1 MSEAMKNSI
10 DVLNRL
16 SEIADGL
23 SAEVSAIQS
32 LADRAKAALSGAQQ
46 GEAEPVAWAVFAD
59 NGNIRIWG
67 REKPA
72 GFPDAVPMY
81 LSPTVKDL
89 LTVQID
95 PIGYADP
102 DTLSDYRAGDRLHIP
117 VYRPDASAEWQ
128 AGIPVYLHAAPQP
141 AQVPEGWR
149 LVPVEPTTEMLGE
162 GAIALFAQSRE
173 PLSSAYRN
181 MLAAAPRCPMLT
193 AAPSGDA
200 KPAPVDDGALV
211 SRIGDL
217 GSQLHNLSCEHQN
230 NEPLADRLAEL
241 AHTAWMIQRS
251 AINEAKRSGDA
262 EREAEA
268 VLQAF
273 KQLAAEY
280 RPHGLNCTYTAFD
293 VANHIEAQGHYYA
306 ARLRGNGDDSEGVE

>member
-1 MSEAMKNSI
+1 MNALEMIAALKGADEETAAELVERLQCGEIDCSVLPTGKDSAVQQAQIWAQEARTQKGI
-10 DVLNRL
+10 VE
-16 SEIADGL
+16 EIGKLVGCANDW
-23 SAEVSAIQS
+23 ETVSAV
-32 LADRAKAALSGAQQ
+32 KAALSGAQQ

-173 PLSSAYRN
+173 PLSSAYRS

-200 KPAPVDDGALV
+200 K
-211 SRIGDL
+211 
-217 GSQLHNLSCEHQN
+217 
-230 NEPLADRLAEL
+230 
-241 AHTAWMIQRS
+241 
-251 AINEAKRSGDA
+251 
-262 EREAEA
+262 READKPINVDWPICNPACDPSLNGGTRSRGCVCEA
-268 VLQAF
+268 A
-273 KQLAAEY
+273 KAS
-280 RPHGLNCTYTAFD
+280 
-293 VANHIEAQGHYYA
+293 I
-306 ARLRGNGDDSEGVE
+306 ARQSSDGDDSEGVE

>member
-1 MSEAMKNSI
+1 MSEAMREAFEAWALKRYGNKFSL
-10 DVLNRL
+10 DEYNEAVLGFGWD
-16 SEIADGL
+16 AW
-23 SAEVSAIQS
+23 Q
-32 LADRAKAALSGAQQ
+32 AALSGAQQ

-141 AQVPEGWR
+141 AQVPEGWK
-149 LVPVEPTTEMLGE
+149 LVPIDLTADMREAFHEASDEWEDGGLDSPDHQWD
-162 GAIALFAQSRE
+162 AL
-173 PLSSAYRN
+173 LCH
-181 MLAAAPRCPMLT
+181 APAHPMLT

-200 KPAPVDDGALV
+200 K
-211 SRIGDL
+211 
-217 GSQLHNLSCEHQN
+217 
-230 NEPLADRLAEL
+230 
-241 AHTAWMIQRS
+241 
-251 AINEAKRSGDA
+251 
-262 EREAEA
+262 REAEIKA
-268 VLQAF
+268 EALEEYADQLDIVFARAQEAGAGNCPAWHAGQF
-273 KQLAAEY
+273 AKDARKQ
-280 RPHGLNCTYTAFD
+280 
-293 VANHIEAQGHYYA
+293 A
-306 ARLRGNGDDSEGVE
+306 ARLRQSDSGDDSEEKAHG

>member
-72 GFPDAVPMY
+72 GFPEAVPLY
-81 LSPTVKDL
+81 LSPTVKDF
-89 LTVQID
+89 LTVQSE

-102 DTLSDYRAGDRLHIP
+102 DSLNDYRAGDRLHIP
-117 VYRPDASAEWQ
+117 VYRPDASEEWQ
-128 AGIPVYLHAAPQP
+128 SGIPVYLHPAPP
-141 AQVPEGWR
+141 SVAVPEGWR
-149 LVPVEPTTEMLGE
+149 LVPVEPTTEMLAE

-173 PLSSAYRN
+173 PLSSAYRS

-200 KPAPVDDGALV
+200 K
-211 SRIGDL
+211 
-217 GSQLHNLSCEHQN
+217 
-230 NEPLADRLAEL
+230 
-241 AHTAWMIQRS
+241 
-251 AINEAKRSGDA
+251 
-262 EREAEA
+262 REAEI
-268 VLQAF
+268 
-273 KQLAAEY
+273 KAEA
-280 RPHGLNCTYTAFD
+280 LESM
-293 VANHIEAQGHYYA
+293 ANKIERECPIPSHDAGVGECLDMIRQKI
-306 ARLRGNGDDSEGVE
+306 ARLRTTDDKAEGV

>member
-149 LVPVEPTTEMLGE
+149 LVPIDLTADMREAFHEASDEWEDGGLDSPDHQWD
-162 GAIALFAQSRE
+162 AL
-173 PLSSAYRN
+173 LCH
-181 MLAAAPRCPMLT
+181 APAHPMLT

-200 KPAPVDDGALV
+200 K
-211 SRIGDL
+211 
-217 GSQLHNLSCEHQN
+217 
-230 NEPLADRLAEL
+230 
-241 AHTAWMIQRS
+241 
-251 AINEAKRSGDA
+251 
-262 EREAEA
+262 READKPINVDWPICNPACDPSLNGGPRSRGCVCEA
-268 VLQAF
+268 A
-273 KQLAAEY
+273 KAS
-280 RPHGLNCTYTAFD
+280 
-293 VANHIEAQGHYYA
+293 I
-306 ARLRGNGDDSEGVE
+306 ARQSSDGDDSEEKAHG